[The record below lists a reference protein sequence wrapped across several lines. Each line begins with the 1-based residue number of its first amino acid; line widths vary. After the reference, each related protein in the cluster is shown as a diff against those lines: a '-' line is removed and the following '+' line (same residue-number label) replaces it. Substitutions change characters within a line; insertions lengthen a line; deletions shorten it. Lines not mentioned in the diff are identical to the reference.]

1 MMTTDTSMPCLMTR
15 HEAARRLG
23 ISLSALRRL
32 AIPSVLVGKRSRRFD
47 PADLDLYVLH
57 SKEGA
62 VR

>member
-23 ISLSALRRL
+23 T
-32 AIPSVLVGKRSRRFD
+32 VLVGKRSRRFD